1 MIVMANRQYYDI
13 KKQATMGDVVYF
25 DYQQIQS
32 GFNVTPKNQ
41 MQYDGV
47 VVNRL
52 IIIKQSFVE
61 KLLKRKVKKKLEL
74 YLKYIIEIL
83 DDDSDDT
90 DSGTLDEVLNELSRY
105 KDILKYKYQKYL
117 GEEYVLLMTQK
128 IELLEYEL
136 KLKAMRILER
146 TSNYSDTYQEENEN
160 SKSR

>member
-1 MIVMANRQYYDI
+1 MANRQYYNI
-13 KKQATMGDVVYF
+13 KKQAAMGDVVYF
-25 DYQQIQS
+25 DYQKIQS
-32 GFNVTPKNQ
+32 GFNITPKNQ

-52 IIIKQSFVE
+52 VIIKHTFIE
-61 KLLKRKVKKKLEL
+61 KLLKKKIKKKLEL
-74 YLKYIIEIL
+74 YLQYIIEIL
-83 DDDSDDT
+83 DDDNDEADGS
-90 DSGTLDEVLNELSRY
+90 TLNEILNELSRY

-136 KLKAMRILER
+136 KLKAMKILER
-146 TSNYSDTYQEENEN
+146 NSNYTDTYQEENEN

>member
-1 MIVMANRQYYDI
+1 MANRQYYNI
-13 KKQATMGDVVYF
+13 EKQAKIGDVVYF
-25 DYQQIQS
+25 DYQKVQS
-32 GFNVTPKNQ
+32 GFNITPKNQ

-52 IIIKQSFVE
+52 VIIKRSFIE
-61 KLLKRKVKKKLEL
+61 KLLKKKIKKKLEL
-74 YLKYIIEIL
+74 YLKYIINL
-83 DDDSDDT
+83 LDADDDNDT
-90 DSGTLDEVLNELSRY
+90 DSGTLNELLNELSRY

-136 KLKAMRILER
+136 KLKAMKILER
-146 TSNYSDTYQEENEN
+146 NNSYGDVYQEEN